1 MNKQHQTHKIKK
13 VDVLREQFLDSDEKF
28 LLNYLQ
34 GFNRKANQQFEDEES
49 REFAWEYDL

>member
-34 GFNRKANQQFEDEES
+34 GFNRKANRQFEDEDS
-49 REFAWEYDL
+49 REFAWEYDF